1 MNAAPAHAVRRLTR
15 PRPATGCNA
24 AVRVLVVPLLAFAA
38 ATAAQDG
45 ASQPGAARSP
55 LDAATLQPILE
66 ATVEAMD
73 DAVDGR
79 RTAGLGMALLVDG
92 EVRWRHATGWAD
104 RQAGVRLRT
113 TTPIPVGELSRLV
126 LAALAVQLAAE
137 GRLDLDAPAAQ
148 YVDSPPIRSRF
159 PEARAIT
166 VRDLLTHHAG
176 LPYAQLRG
184 LYRDAADP
192 AEALPDAAWYLAQ
205 PTGSVQLVSQL
216 GYERLGRVLEV
227 AGGASLD
234 ALVAGRL
241 ATPLGLARFAY
252 GPLPGMSRGHRK
264 GRVEP
269 QRVPRERAALGF
281 TASLDDFARFAAALM
296 PGGDAAGPLSG
307 AARAE
312 MVRVQNAEV
321 ALDVGNRAGL
331 AWNLA
336 TSVRPGVGR
345 VAVLVGAFPAH
356 RAELRLALDHGLG
369 VFAVANWD
377 EADEVFFDLTGDTF
391 DALLEARAG
400 APRRDRERPLPPRIG
415 LPPGVQPAAPR
426 PWYATPA
433 GLIGTAPRGDGFEL
447 DFGGL
452 RFRANPR
459 DDGWYRIRYDLL
471 GVIPIGFSRLN
482 RVALAPATLDGEP
495 VLLAFAGDRYLLAG
509 TALAAA
515 PVPDNLRRAL
525 GTYRLRN
532 PDFLSEVAEIDEAVL
547 TDADGILALGYS
559 ASFVVSV
566 EPRLPL
572 LGVGGDVFVVAGRGA
587 NQGEEVRIEAAADP
601 PRIHYSGYVLERVD
615 DD

>member
-1 MNAAPAHAVRRLTR
+1 MTRITR
-15 PRPATGCNA
+15 PRPRSRCNPG
-24 AVRVLVVPLLAFAA
+24 VRLSALPLLAFAVVA
-38 ATAAQDG
+38 SAQDAAPT
-45 ASQPGAARSP
+45 ASVGRAA
-55 LDAATLQPILE
+55 LDAATLQPILDA
-66 ATVEAMD
+66 ATEAMD

-79 RTAGLGMALLVDG
+79 RTAGLGLAVLVDG
-92 EVRWRHATGWAD
+92 QVRWTRATGWAD
-104 RQAGVRLRT
+104 RAARRPLRT
-113 TTPIPVGELSRLV
+113 DTPVPVGELSRLV

-137 GRLDLDAPAAQ
+137 GRLDLDAPAARH
-148 YVDSPPIRSRF
+148 VDAPPIRSRF
-159 PEARAIT
+159 PDAPAIT

-184 LYRDAADP
+184 LYRDASTA
-192 AEALPDAAWYLAQ
+192 AEPLPDGAWYLAQ
-205 PTGSVQLVSQL
+205 PTGTVQLVSQL
-216 GYERLGRVLEV
+216 GYERLGRVLEA
-227 AGGASLD
+227 AGGATLD
-234 ALVAGRL
+234 ELVAARL
-241 ATPLGLARFAY
+241 ARPLALQRFAY
-252 GPLPGMSRGHRK
+252 GTLPEMSRGHRE

-296 PGGDAAGPLSG
+296 PGVNAPGPLSA

-312 MVRVQNAEV
+312 LVRVQNEAV

-356 RAELRLALDHGLG
+356 RAELRLALDHGIG
-369 VFAVANWD
+369 VFAFANWD
-377 EADEVFFDLTGDTF
+377 EVDEVFFDLTADTF

-400 APRRDRERPLPPRIG
+400 TPRRDRERPLPERIG
-415 LPPGVQPAAPR
+415 LPRGVTPAPPR
-426 PWYATPA
+426 DWYATPA
-433 GLIGTAPRGDGFEL
+433 GLVGTHPRSDGFEL

-459 DDGWYRIRYDLL
+459 GDGWHRIRYDLL
-471 GVIPIGFSRLN
+471 GLIPIGFSRLN

-495 VLLAFAGDRYLLAG
+495 VLLGFAGDRYLLLG
-509 TALAAA
+509 TALTPA
-515 PVPDNLRRAL
+515 PVPDAVRRVL

-572 LGVGGDVFVVAGRGA
+572 LPVGGDTWVVAGRGA
-587 NQGEEVRIEAAADP
+587 NQGEELRIDVDADP
-601 PRIHYSGYVLERVD
+601 PRIHYSGYVLERVGD
-615 DD
+615 D